1 MDSTRKE
8 LSPYSEQRV
17 VLLPPEDSTPNW
29 RRVEMSVDA
38 PNLRDY
44 WHVVRKHKWK
54 IVACFLTAIFVT
66 AVVIFSMT
74 PIYTAT
80 TTLVI
85 ERKDPQVVNIKHV
98 LADGVNGHRVNII
111 LWLIRHN
118 NPRGFPQ
125 YGFNIG
131 GRELLFRFNV
141 DGLRVAAK
149 DRHTDGGC
157 RHSHRGFA
165 EDLARLVDHFHFFF
179 SITAV
184 NKNVDVRNAIE
195 RYLMREFLHR

>member
-44 WHVVRKHKWK
+44 WQVVRKHKWK

-85 ERKDPQVVNIKHV
+85 ERKDPQVVNIKQV
-98 LADGVNGHRVNII
+98 LSESSESDENSFYESQYAMLKSRSLAAEVIKDQKLDSNPVFTGQANRTNFIAG
-111 LWLIRHN
+111 LWVMTMTWLN
-118 NPRGFPQ
+118 S
-125 YGFNIG
+125 
-131 GRELLFRFNV
+131 L
-141 DGLRVAAK
+141 
-149 DRHTDGGC
+149 
-157 RHSHRGFA
+157 
-165 EDLARLVDHFHFFF
+165 
-179 SITAV
+179 
-184 NKNVDVRNAIE
+184 
-195 RYLMREFLHR
+195 